1 MTGVKL
7 GDMHKLIPKGEGRGK
22 DRAANGIYFLKQMS
36 LIENNYVIT
45 HLCMLQFQCFMHFP
59 ETTVTS
65 EHGPRLIQDSD
76 LFMGKSETNQH

>member
-45 HLCMLQFQCFMHFP
+45 HLCMLQQS
-59 ETTVTS
+59 TV
-65 EHGPRLIQDSD
+65 IIYKAD
-76 LFMGKSETNQH
+76 LCR